1 MSRLTK
7 FIIILLA
14 IACLIVSC
22 TKTELNNQQTV
33 VIGLDS
39 DIATL
44 NPLYISREA
53 EANISELIY
62 LGLVGYDWDSEKGE
76 TVSHPLLAKK
86 IEWNSDS
93 SKVLI
98 TLGEDIKWSDGEK
111 VTTEDIVYS
120 FDIYSDPKV
129 QSRFYGI
136 FNNLFLNQDLSIDL
150 KKTFRI
156 IDDFQIEINF
166 RPNVPATTFDF
177 DVPVLPKHL
186 FSKIKREELA
196 TSDIGFKPIGC
207 GPYVLSSWERNQ
219 SIQLVSNAKSTLV
232 NSKTVKKLI
241 FKVIPDYNSRINQ
254 LRKGEIDITENIRP
268 EDMSDLKSENNITTF
283 ARRGREYDYFG
294 LSNVGTSTSNKT
306 QKTNGHFGNK
316 NIRKA
321 LSFALNRESVLK
333 EYLLGNGE
341 LMTGPIAPIFKS
353 SFNSELIPFQYNL
366 SKAKELLLNEGW
378 SDTDG
383 DGVIE
388 KDGKKFEFTLS
399 IPSGNPL
406 RNYCATIFQNNLK
419 AVGIEVKINTLEPA
433 VFFEKMFN
441 KELDAWIAGW
451 MVPIPLDLKP
461 YWYSDTQIAQA
472 NIYGYKNERIDWLLD
487 NLEKKLSKKEHAS
500 SLLEFQKIIY
510 DEQPALFL
518 FWIDNIVGYNK
529 RIKNM
534 KINPLGAVQ
543 KCWTWE
549 ISQ

>member
-1 MSRLTK
+1 M
-7 FIIILLA
+7 
-14 IACLIVSC
+14 
-22 TKTELNNQQTV
+22 
-33 VIGLDS
+33 DS
-39 DIATL
+39 DVSTL
-44 NPLYISREA
+44 NPLYVSREA

-76 TVSHPLLAKK
+76 TVSHPLLAKQIDLNK
-86 IEWNSDS
+86 DS
-93 SKVLI
+93 SVVLI
-98 TLGEDIKWSDGEK
+98 TLRDDIKWSDGDK
-111 VTTEDIVYS
+111 LTTEDIVYS
-120 FDIYSDPKV
+120 FDLYSDPKV

-136 FNNLFLNQDLSIDL
+136 YNNFYLNQDLSIDL
-150 KKTFRI
+150 KKTFKI
-156 IDDFQIEINF
+156 VSPTQIEINF
-166 RPNVPATTFDF
+166 RPNVPASTFDF
-177 DVPVLPKHL
+177 DMPILPKHL
-186 FSKIKREELA
+186 FEKIKREELA

-207 GPYVLSSWERNQ
+207 GPYLLSSWERNQ
-219 SIQLVSNAKSTLV
+219 SIQLVKDAKSALV
-232 NSKTVKKLI
+232 NSKTIKKLI

-268 EDMSDLKSENNITTF
+268 EDMSDLKSDNNIATK

-294 LSNVGTSTSNKT
+294 LNDVGTSANSKSQKANKF
-306 QKTNGHFGNK
+306 FGNK

-321 LSFALNRESVLK
+321 LSLALNRESVLK

-353 SFNSELIPFQYNL
+353 SFNSELIPFQNNL
-366 SKAKELLLNEGW
+366 SKAKELLHNEGW
-378 SDTDG
+378 SDSDG
-383 DGVIE
+383 DGVVE
-388 KDGKKFEFTLS
+388 KGGEKFEFTLS

-406 RNYCATIFQNNLK
+406 RSYCATIFQNNMK
-419 AVGIEVKINTLEPA
+419 AVGVNVEINTLEPA

-461 YWYSDTQIAQA
+461 YWYSDTKIAQA

>member
-1 MSRLTK
+1 MSRLIKSCIT
-7 FIIILLA
+7 LLSV
-14 IACLIVSC
+14 ICLTVSC
-22 TKTELNNQQTV
+22 TEPQLNNHQAV

-39 DIATL
+39 DVTTL
-44 NPLYISREA
+44 NPLYVSREA

-62 LGLVGYDWDSEKGE
+62 LALVGYDWDSEKGE
-76 TVSHPLLAKK
+76 VISYPLLAKK
-86 IEWNSDS
+86 IEWNGDS
-93 SKVLI
+93 SSVLI
-98 TLGEDIKWSDGEK
+98 TIRDDIKWSDGDK
-111 VTTEDIVYS
+111 VTTDDIVYS
-120 FDIYSDPKV
+120 FDLYSDPKV

-136 FNNLFLNQDLSIDL
+136 FNNYYLNQDLSIDL
-150 KKTFRI
+150 EKTFKI
-156 IDDFQIEINF
+156 ISPTRLEIKF
-166 RPNVPATTFDF
+166 KPNVPTSTFDF
-177 DVPVLPKHL
+177 DMPILPKHL
-186 FSKIKREELA
+186 LKNIKREELA
-196 TSDIGFKPIGC
+196 TSDIGFKPIGS
-207 GPYVLSSWERNQ
+207 GPYILDKWDRNQ
-219 SIQLVSNAKSTLV
+219 SIQLVKNAKSVLV
-232 NSKTVKKLI
+232 NGNTIDKII

-254 LRKGEIDITENIRP
+254 LRKGEIDITENISP
-268 EDMSDLKSENNITTF
+268 EDMRDLKSDNDIVMI
-283 ARRGREYDYFG
+283 ARRGREYDYLG
-294 LSNVGTSTSNKT
+294 LKNVGSEKENQGSN
-306 QKTNGHFGNK
+306 QLFGNK

-321 LSFALNRESVLK
+321 LSFALNRESILK

-353 SFNSELIPFQYNL
+353 SFNSDLISFKYDLQ
-366 SKAKELLLNEGW
+366 KAKELLQNAGW
-378 SDTDG
+378 KDNDG

-406 RNYCATIFQNNLK
+406 RNYSATIFQNNLK
-419 AVGIEVKINTLEPA
+419 AVGIDVKLNTLEPA

-441 KELDAWIAGW
+441 KELEAWIAGW

-472 NIYGYKNERIDWLLD
+472 NVYGYKNLRVDWLLD
-487 NLEKKLSKKEHAS
+487 NLEKKLTKSEYANT
-500 SLLEFQKIIY
+500 LREFQQIIY

-549 ISQ
+549 LAQ

>member
-1 MSRLTK
+1 MSRLIKSCIT
-7 FIIILLA
+7 LLSV
-14 IACLIVSC
+14 ICLTVSC
-22 TKTELNNQQTV
+22 TEPQLNNHQAV

-39 DIATL
+39 DVTTL
-44 NPLYISREA
+44 NPLYVSREA

-62 LGLVGYDWDSEKGE
+62 LALVGYDWDSEKGE
-76 TVSHPLLAKK
+76 VISYPLLAKK
-86 IEWNSDS
+86 IEWNGDS
-93 SKVLI
+93 SSVLI
-98 TLGEDIKWSDGEK
+98 TIRDDIKWSDGDK
-111 VTTEDIVYS
+111 VTTDDIVYS
-120 FDIYSDPKV
+120 FDLYSDPKV

-136 FNNLFLNQDLSIDL
+136 FNNYYLNQDLSIDL
-150 KKTFRI
+150 EKTFKI
-156 IDDFQIEINF
+156 ISPTRLEIKF
-166 RPNVPATTFDF
+166 KPNVPTSTFDF
-177 DVPVLPKHL
+177 DMPILPKHL
-186 FSKIKREELA
+186 FKNIKREELA
-196 TSDIGFKPIGC
+196 TSDIGFKPIGS
-207 GPYVLSSWERNQ
+207 GPYILDKWDRNQ
-219 SIQLVSNAKSTLV
+219 SIQLVKNAKSVLV
-232 NSKTVKKLI
+232 NGNTIDKII

-254 LRKGEIDITENIRP
+254 LRKGEIDITENISP
-268 EDMSDLKSENNITTF
+268 EDMRDLKSDNDIVMI
-283 ARRGREYDYFG
+283 ARRGREYDYLG
-294 LSNVGTSTSNKT
+294 LKNVGSEKENQGSN
-306 QKTNGHFGNK
+306 QLFGNK

-321 LSFALNRESVLK
+321 LSFALNRESILK

-353 SFNSELIPFQYNL
+353 SFNSDLISFKYDLQ
-366 SKAKELLLNEGW
+366 KAKELLQNAGW
-378 SDTDG
+378 KDNDG

-406 RNYCATIFQNNLK
+406 RNYSATIFQNNLK
-419 AVGIEVKINTLEPA
+419 AVGIDVKLNTLEPA

-441 KELDAWIAGW
+441 KELEAWIAGW

-472 NIYGYKNERIDWLLD
+472 NVYGYKNLRVDWLLD
-487 NLEKKLSKKEHAS
+487 NLEKKLTKSEYANT
-500 SLLEFQKIIY
+500 LREFQQIIY

-549 ISQ
+549 LAQ

>member
-1 MSRLTK
+1 M
-7 FIIILLA
+7 
-14 IACLIVSC
+14 
-22 TKTELNNQQTV
+22 

-39 DIATL
+39 DVTTL
-44 NPLYISREA
+44 NPLYVSREA

-62 LGLVGYDWDSEKGE
+62 LALVGYDWDSEKGE
-76 TVSHPLLAKK
+76 VISYPLLAKK
-86 IEWNSDS
+86 IEWNGDS
-93 SKVLI
+93 SSVLI
-98 TLGEDIKWSDGEK
+98 TIRDDIKWSDGDK
-111 VTTEDIVYS
+111 VTTDDIVYS
-120 FDIYSDPKV
+120 FDLYSDPKV

-136 FNNLFLNQDLSIDL
+136 FNNYYLNQDLSIDL
-150 KKTFRI
+150 EKTFKI
-156 IDDFQIEINF
+156 ISPTRLEIKF
-166 RPNVPATTFDF
+166 KPNVPTSTFDF
-177 DVPVLPKHL
+177 DMPILPKHL
-186 FSKIKREELA
+186 FKNIKREELA
-196 TSDIGFKPIGC
+196 TSDIGFKPIGS
-207 GPYVLSSWERNQ
+207 GPYILDKWDRNQ
-219 SIQLVSNAKSTLV
+219 SIQLVKNAKSVLV
-232 NSKTVKKLI
+232 NGNTIDKII

-254 LRKGEIDITENIRP
+254 LRKGEIDITENISP
-268 EDMSDLKSENNITTF
+268 EDMRDLKSDNDIVMI
-283 ARRGREYDYFG
+283 ARRGREYDYLG
-294 LSNVGTSTSNKT
+294 LKNVGSEKENQGSN
-306 QKTNGHFGNK
+306 QLFGNK

-321 LSFALNRESVLK
+321 LSFALNRESILK

-353 SFNSELIPFQYNL
+353 SFNSDLISFKYDLQ
-366 SKAKELLLNEGW
+366 KAKELLQNAGW
-378 SDTDG
+378 KDNDG

-406 RNYCATIFQNNLK
+406 RNYSATIFQNNLK
-419 AVGIEVKINTLEPA
+419 AVGIDVKLNTLEPA

-441 KELDAWIAGW
+441 KELEAWIAGW

-472 NIYGYKNERIDWLLD
+472 NVYGYKNLRVDWLLD
-487 NLEKKLSKKEHAS
+487 NLEKKLTKSEYANT
-500 SLLEFQKIIY
+500 LREFQQIIY

-549 ISQ
+549 LAQ

>member
-1 MSRLTK
+1 MSRLIKSCIT
-7 FIIILLA
+7 LLA
-14 IACLIVSC
+14 IICLIVSC
-22 TKTELNNQQTV
+22 TKSQLNNQQAV

-39 DIATL
+39 DVTTL
-44 NPLYISREA
+44 NPLYVSREA

-62 LGLVGYDWDSEKGE
+62 LALVGYDWDSEKGE
-76 TVSHPLLAKK
+76 VISYPLLAKK
-86 IEWNSDS
+86 IEWNGDS
-93 SKVLI
+93 SYVVV
-98 TLGEDIKWSDGEK
+98 TLPDNIKWSDGEK

-120 FDIYSDPKV
+120 FDLYTDPKV

-136 FNNLFLNQDLSIDL
+136 FNNYYLNQDLSIDL
-150 KKTFRI
+150 EKTFKI
-156 IDDFQIEINF
+156 ISQTQLEIQF
-166 RPNVPATTFDF
+166 KPNVPTSTFDF
-177 DVPVLPKHL
+177 DVPILPKHI
-186 FSKIKREELA
+186 FKNIKREELA

-219 SIQLVSNAKSTLV
+219 SIQLIKNEKSALV
-232 NSKTVKKLI
+232 NNGTINKLI
-241 FKVIPDYNSRINQ
+241 FKIIPDYNSRINQ
-254 LRKGEIDITENIRP
+254 LRKGEIDITENISP
-268 EDMSDLKSENNITTF
+268 EDMRDLQSENDIVTI
-283 ARRGREYDYFG
+283 ARKGREYDYLG
-294 LSNVGTSTSNKT
+294 LKNVSMDEKNHGAN
-306 QKTNGHFGNK
+306 QLFANK
-316 NIRKA
+316 NVRKA
-321 LSFALNRESVLK
+321 LSLALNRESILK

-353 SFNSELIPFQYNL
+353 SFNSDLMPFKYELQ
-366 SKAKELLLNEGW
+366 KAKELLRNEGW
-378 SDTDG
+378 SDNDG

-406 RNYCATIFQNNLK
+406 RNYSATIFQNNLK
-419 AVGIEVKINTLEPA
+419 AAGVDVKINTLEPA

-441 KELDAWIAGW
+441 KELETWIAGW

-472 NIYGYKNERIDWLLD
+472 NVYGYKNEKIDWLLD
-487 NLEKKLSKKEHAS
+487 NLEKKLSRQEHANA
-500 SLLEFQKIIY
+500 LREFQKIIY

-518 FWIDNIVGYNK
+518 FWIDNVVGYNK

-549 ISQ
+549 LAE